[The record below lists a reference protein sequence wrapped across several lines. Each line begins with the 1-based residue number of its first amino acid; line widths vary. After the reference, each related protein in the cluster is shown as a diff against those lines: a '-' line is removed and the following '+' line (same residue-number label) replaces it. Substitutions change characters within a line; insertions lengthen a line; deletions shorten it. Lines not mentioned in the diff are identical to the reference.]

1 MSGSTA
7 APGLRAASAYRFRAA
22 AIEGRWTVSGPR
34 AGKARSGV
42 RFPSWGRAARLVAE
56 LRDGRKLR
64 LDRPLALARIARLH
78 IISERSGYV
87 VTPRTRPRG
96 AIVRRLR
103 TRRQG
108 SAPDPGPTLEVSF
121 KGRASFAVTIAV

>member
-34 AGKARSGV
+34 AGNARSGV

-87 VTPRTRPRG
+87 VTPSHAPTGRDRAATAHAAPGLGARTRG
-96 AIVRRLR
+96 RRSKSPSR
-103 TRRQG
+103 
-108 SAPDPGPTLEVSF
+108 AA
-121 KGRASFAVTIAV
+121 RASR